1 MTADSPVALA
11 SARLILYA
19 FHLRNSLDQSTQTV
33 TATASALW
41 DSVVALGEKLECDDL
56 HQLRNILKCYQ
67 QDAHQQWHYLPAQ
80 EGNVEEKFVRLL
92 RQDNSLEFKLGQT
105 LTGEF
110 DAFRIHDTYIAD
122 LTWFTD
128 KTIEVTDLSQLNPHG
143 LMFPGPL
150 TASLGQTLI
159 LFAKPTEE

>member
-1 MTADSPVALA
+1 MTADLPVALA

-33 TATASALW
+33 TATAPALW

-56 HQLRNILKCYQ
+56 RQLRNSLKCYQ

-80 EGNVEEKFVRLL
+80 EGNVDEDFARLL
-92 RQDNSLEFKLGQT
+92 HQDGSLEFTLGQT

-128 KTIEVTDLSQLNPHG
+128 KTSGRFVAVKPARTDVPWAADG
-143 LMFPGPL
+143 LFG
-150 TASLGQTLI
+150 TNVGFICQAD
-159 LFAKPTEE
+159 